1 MEDMILEAIVIAAL
15 LLFPFWKIYTRAGL
29 NPYLSLTLL
38 IPVFGFFIASIILA
52 ASKWEI
58 NQVKTGEQ

>member
-1 MEDMILEAIVIAAL
+1 MENLFIDTIFVAVL

-38 IPVFGFFIASIILA
+38 VPGFGFIIATIILA
-52 ASKWEI
+52 VSKWDVQSG
-58 NQVKTGEQ
+58 N